1 MDLSSLPR
9 IIIVLPLIVGILSI
23 GCFGNAK
30 AQSIIDNPNLQ
41 VETVFSGLEF
51 PTGIVF
57 LGPEDILVW
66 EKNEGTVNRI
76 VNGQML
82 NEPILDVNV
91 ANQVERG
98 LLGISIGRPE
108 KNEGHT
114 FVYLYYTEAEGR
126 DNGEILGNRLYKYEL
141 INGNLENPKLL
152 LDLPYLP
159 GAAHNAGA
167 VNIGPDGNVY
177 LMTGNLFAPGVNE
190 DDEHIQTRAENFPDG
205 NEMDGR
211 SGILR
216 VTPEGQVVNG
226 KGILGDKHPLDM
238 YYAYG
243 IRNSFGFT
251 FDPLT
256 GFLWDT
262 ENGGLDEIN
271 LVEPGFNSG
280 WDVLSGRA
288 YLDEEDFNIS
298 ELVDFDGRGKYSD
311 PEFTW
316 YGDSVGDVA
325 PTGIAFLHSP
335 KLGQEYENDMFVGD
349 WHNGNL
355 YRFDLND
362 NRTMLDLSGTL
373 SDKKAD
379 TVEEGEEALFGQG
392 FSGVVDL
399 EVGEDGYLYVLS
411 AGEGA
416 IYRVVPKGDDV
427 VVAT

>member
-1 MDLSSLPR
+1 
-9 IIIVLPLIVGILSI
+9 
-23 GCFGNAK
+23 
-30 AQSIIDNPNLQ
+30 
-41 VETVFSGLEF
+41 
-51 PTGIVF
+51 
-57 LGPEDILVW
+57 
-66 EKNEGTVNRI
+66 
-76 VNGQML
+76 
-82 NEPILDVNV
+82 
-91 ANQVERG
+91 
-98 LLGISIGRPE
+98 
-108 KNEGHT
+108 
-114 FVYLYYTEAEGR
+114 
-126 DNGEILGNRLYKYEL
+126 
-141 INGNLENPKLL
+141 
-152 LDLPYLP
+152 
-159 GAAHNAGA
+159 
-167 VNIGPDGNVY
+167 
-177 LMTGNLFAPGVNE
+177 
-190 DDEHIQTRAENFPDG
+190 
-205 NEMDGR
+205 
-211 SGILR
+211 
-216 VTPEGQVVNG
+216 
-226 KGILGDKHPLDM
+226 
-238 YYAYG
+238 
-243 IRNSFGFT
+243 
-251 FDPLT
+251 
-256 GFLWDT
+256 
-262 ENGGLDEIN
+262 